1 MPFLVWKTIG
11 GKRRL
16 VMRWNRR
23 VNGKPRVIKE
33 IYIGSMENLARM
45 IQNPLERVNAY
56 SLSFGVTAS
65 ILMIEKDI
73 RLKEIVN
80 AAVNH
85 HKNGL
90 SAGDYLLI
98 FIMNRLSDPASK
110 NGIKEWMQG
119 DFSSTFY
126 HKVTSQEYWNIMNR
140 FSDNAMKEI
149 MDRLRE
155 KIISLGYDTSR
166 IFVDA
171 SNFYTFM
178 EKNDMAKRGHNKKHR
193 YDLNQVSYYIA
204 SNYDYIPLYGG
215 AYPGNVPDS
224 KMFES
229 IIKNIPENSTVIFDR
244 GYNSKENILLLRE
257 RKYIGALI
265 QSDHIDLMSLHINRD
280 SFIETSKIVY
290 GKNHRIIVYHNSK
303 LERRQIIK
311 FMKRFRKVY
320 AKVKGIVE
328 KGDSDSMEKARLYLE
343 MENLN
348 ETIMLPSLAINRE
361 KMQYRFSMMGKNALF
376 TNIYDMKP
384 EELIDLYRKRN
395 RIEHCFRTIS
405 VRDLM
410 SPIYHW
416 TPHKIR
422 VHMFFSH
429 IAYLF
434 LALIYNRVKKVDEN
448 VSLHSVLDTINEV
461 RLQYI
466 VTGRKVIKKLD
477 SRNMEALNIAEKLD
491 LISLS

>member
-1 MPFLVWKTIG
+1 
-11 GKRRL
+11 
-16 VMRWNRR
+16 
-23 VNGKPRVIKE
+23 
-33 IYIGSMENLARM
+33 MENLARM
-45 IQNPLERVNAY
+45 IQNPL
-56 SLSFGVTAS
+56 
-65 ILMIEKDI
+65 
-73 RLKEIVN
+73 
-80 AAVNH
+80 
-85 HKNGL
+85 
-90 SAGDYLLI
+90 
-98 FIMNRLSDPASK
+98 
-110 NGIKEWMQG
+110 
-119 DFSSTFY
+119 
-126 HKVTSQEYWNIMNR
+126 
-140 FSDNAMKEI
+140 AMKEI

-215 AYPGNVPDS
+215 AYPRNIHDS

-328 KGDSDSMEKARLYLE
+328 KGDSDSMEKGRLYLE
-343 MENLN
+343 RENLN

-361 KMQYRFSMMGKNALF
+361 KMQDRFSMMGKNALF

-395 RIEHCFRTIS
+395 RIE
-405 VRDLM
+405 
-410 SPIYHW
+410 
-416 TPHKIR
+416 
-422 VHMFFSH
+422 
-429 IAYLF
+429 
-434 LALIYNRVKKVDEN
+434 
-448 VSLHSVLDTINEV
+448 
-461 RLQYI
+461 
-466 VTGRKVIKKLD
+466 
-477 SRNMEALNIAEKLD
+477 SR
-491 LISLS
+491 